1 MESTMIPNVS
11 KYSLNGRRKLALR
24 MVLLVKIHFFIN
36 AAKLSKAN
44 FFISGIILDNI
55 INADSKMT
63 SNVSSNCIHAT
74 AYLSIKPQLSPTPKQ
89 CKR

>member
-1 MESTMIPNVS
+1 MESKMIPNVS

-74 AYLSIKPQLSPTPKQ
+74 AYLSIKPQLSQP
-89 CKR
+89 

>member
-1 MESTMIPNVS
+1 MIPNVS
-11 KYSLNGRRKLALR
+11 KHSLNGRRKLALR

-55 INADSKMT
+55 ISADSKMT
-63 SNVSSNCIHAT
+63 SNVSSYCIHAT
-74 AYLSIKPQLSPTPKQ
+74 AYLSIKLTALKSPPPKQ
-89 CKR
+89 RKR